1 MQGERQ
7 LCLRCLNS
15 LSKTHFS
22 ILDENAMERKLA
34 GRFPFEHATALYY
47 FRRGGTVQQLIHAI
61 KFHGNSELCLMMG
74 RKLGLALLRSGHF
87 DDVDILVP
95 VPLHWR
101 RKLQRGYNQSELLC
115 RGIAEVFPRPINRR
129 AMVRHR
135 NTKKQSM
142 QESSNRSMN
151 VEGAF
156 RVNRPKE
163 LEGRHVLLVDDV
175 VTTGATMIACARELL
190 KAGDVKVS
198 LLSLGFAKS

>member
-61 KFHGNSELCLMMG
+61 KFHGNSELCLKMG

-175 VTTGATMIACARELL
+175 FTTGATVGSCADALAEV
-190 KAGDVKVS
+190 AGIRISVAT
-198 LLSLGFAKS
+198 LSFVG